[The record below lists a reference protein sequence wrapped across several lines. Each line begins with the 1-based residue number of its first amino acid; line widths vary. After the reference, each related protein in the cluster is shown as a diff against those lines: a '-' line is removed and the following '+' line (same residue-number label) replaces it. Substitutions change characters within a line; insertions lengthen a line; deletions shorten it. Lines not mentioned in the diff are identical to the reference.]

1 MTLAAT
7 LGPRL
12 PARWLA
18 YGIDVLYPRQ
28 EPELARLEEI
38 CPPHGTALDVG
49 AWYGPWSRCLAR
61 RVDRVVAFEPVP
73 EVCATLRCAVPP
85 SVTVLDAAA
94 SDRGG
99 DARIWLADPGG
110 RESRGLTSLERR
122 PGLHRQSLPVRRV
135 AIDELELSGVTFVKI
150 DVEGHETAV
159 LRGARE
165 TVRRD
170 RPNLFVEAEARIQ
183 PVADITGLLRGWGYR
198 AWVLPGEHWIP
209 LGAFDLADHQRRF
222 AHVVE
227 SGLVRRALRP
237 RPRYVNSILFTPEEA
252 PGPPRTTNAARR

>member
-18 YGIDVLYPRQ
+18 AGIDVLYPRQ

-38 CPPHGTALDVG
+38 CPAHGTALDVG

-61 RVDRVVAFEPVP
+61 RADRVVAFEPVP
-73 EVCATLRCAVPP
+73 EVYEVLRGTVPP
-85 SVTVLDAAA
+85 SVTVLNAAA
-94 SDRGG
+94 SDRDG
-99 DARIWLADPGG
+99 DARIWLADHDGH
-110 RESRGLTSLERR
+110 ESRGLTSLERR
-122 PGLHRQSLPVRRV
+122 PEVHRRSRPVRLV
-135 AIDELELSGVTFVKI
+135 SIDALGLSDVSFIKI

-159 LRGARE
+159 LRGAEE

-170 RPNLFVEAEARIQ
+170 RPNLFIEAEARIQ
-183 PVADITGLLRGWGYR
+183 PVEDITGLLHGWGYR
-198 AWVLPGEHWIP
+198 AWVLPERHWIP
-209 LGAFDLADHQRRF
+209 LGAFDLENHQRRF
-222 AHVVE
+222 AHVVDA
-227 SGLVRRALRP
+227 GLLRRALRP

-252 PGPPRTTNAARR
+252 PGPQEPAE